1 MPAPPLGRTREAT
14 LRNTLGSASFGDP
27 GRGCVVKR
35 ETRSSIR
42 LQSAPIAWMGK
53 GLGALAYC
61 LDRRHRR
68 IIRRNLAFA
77 YPQWSRRRVRH
88 VTRLVYAHMGS
99 TLLEILQMASLTREQ
114 VLERVRIRG
123 QEHLVEAARH
133 PCGAIIISAHL
144 GNWEMASLCG
154 ACFLNKPIV
163 VVARRIRPSFL
174 ERWVL
179 RLRTRFGNQVLDK
192 RRALPRMARTLRRGG
207 TLGILIDQSTRR
219 AEGVE
224 VRFFGRRATA
234 TPAAALL
241 ARRYGSPVVPAF
253 CVREADGGL
262 SLVAYPPLKLQ
273 VSEDPAADIRANTQV
288 MTDAVERAIRD
299 YPEQWFWFHKRW
311 KRHHPE
317 LYPEDLARQ
326 TRRQTRKVSSQREDN
341 G

>member
-1 MPAPPLGRTREAT
+1 MKPHSAIPSGPHLVFGPGSGRAVKGGRPSSIFRQPPPL
-14 LRNTLGSASFGDP
+14 
-27 GRGCVVKR
+27 
-35 ETRSSIR
+35 
-42 LQSAPIAWMGK
+42 AWMGK

-61 LDRRHRR
+61 LDGRHRR
-68 IIRRNLAFA
+68 IVRRNLAFA
-77 YPQWSRRRVRH
+77 FPHWPRHRVHR
-88 VTRLVYAHMGS
+88 VTRQVYAHMGR
-99 TLLEILQMASLTREQ
+99 TLLEILRMTSLNRRQ

-123 QEHLVEAARH
+123 REHLVEASRH
-133 PCGAIIISAHL
+133 PQGAIIISAHL
-144 GNWEMASLCG
+144 GNWEMASLFG

-163 VVARRIRPSFL
+163 VVARRVRPPFL
-174 ERWVL
+174 EHWVQ
-179 RLRTRFGNQVLDK
+179 RLRTRFGNEILDK

-262 SLVAYPPLKLQ
+262 SVLAYPPLKLQ
-273 VSEDPAADIRANTQV
+273 VSDDRAADIRANTQI
-288 MTDAVERAIRD
+288 MTNAVERAIRD

-317 LYPEDLARQ
+317 LYPEELARR
-326 TRRQTRKVSSQREDN
+326 TRRQAKKASSR
-341 G
+341 GAAHG